1 MTLNTPSQNIYEK
14 ASKFNY
20 PDTHNKE
27 TISPIKPSN
36 NPIVSNKQTNTNQKR
51 NLVSK

>member
-14 ASKFNY
+14 ASKFN
-20 PDTHNKE
+20 PNTHNKE
-27 TISPIKPSN
+27 TISPIKPLN

>member
-20 PDTHNKE
+20 PETHNKQ
-27 TISPIKPSN
+27 TISHIKLSN
-36 NPIVSNKQTNTNQKR
+36 NPIVLN
-51 NLVSK
+51 